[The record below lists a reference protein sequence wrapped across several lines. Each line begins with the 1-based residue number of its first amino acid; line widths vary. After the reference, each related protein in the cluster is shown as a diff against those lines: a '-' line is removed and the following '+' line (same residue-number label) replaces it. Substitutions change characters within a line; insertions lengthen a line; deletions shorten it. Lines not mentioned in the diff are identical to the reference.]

1 MRIALIMGAEK
12 ITNASGRFFAS
23 VLGVISPNIRRSTVI
38 TTVDTVVPM
47 LSSLQMFIKSI
58 VASDVLRMLTRLLPM
73 SIVEIRVSK
82 LSDSAKTFAAFLL
95 PFSAMF
101 FTLIRLKVEKAVSVA
116 EKYEEKTIQKIMITI
131 CKAGPMIFRLKI
143 LSS

>member
-47 LSSLQMFIKSI
+47 LSSLQMFMKSI

-82 LSDSAKTFAAFLL
+82 LSDSASTFAAFLL
-95 PFSAMF
+95 PFSAIF
-101 FTLIRLKVEKAVSVA
+101 FNLIRLKVEKAVSVA